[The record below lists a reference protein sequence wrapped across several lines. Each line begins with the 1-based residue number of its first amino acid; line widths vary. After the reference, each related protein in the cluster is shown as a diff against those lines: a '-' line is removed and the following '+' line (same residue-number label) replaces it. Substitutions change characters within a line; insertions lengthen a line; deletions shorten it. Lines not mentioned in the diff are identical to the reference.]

1 MPKSY
6 KGAVQFKPV
15 PFIERPE
22 FRPVQQRSAGCN
34 LKNAAPPKP
43 CHKDFDTVFRG
54 LLRRVVVQP
63 PKPDLALLAELKLF
77 VEDWIKTNLTPLSPE
92 SDLSIETWLSN
103 TNYPAWRKQ
112 QLLDTWKKHGGV
124 VTPTDFKV
132 KGFVKEETYPEYKHA
147 RGINARTDLCKVLV
161 GPIFKLIE
169 KEVFKHPSFIKKI
182 PKTERAKYIYDLL
195 YSPEAVYFASDYT
208 SYESHFVKELFE
220 AIEFPL
226 YRYMTKALPCQ
237 QEFDDY
243 LSFVIASDNF
253 VEFEYFNFVIN
264 STRMTGEMNTSL
276 GNGFANLMCLL
287 FIAHKSNAGAVACIV
302 EGDDSLFRVAKP
314 DAFDESLYLKI
325 GFTIKLEKHIDLN
338 TASFCGNVFDPT
350 DLIIITDIMDAL
362 NNVAWLPRRYV
373 RSRSLM
379 VRRLLRSRAL
389 SLLYEYSGC
398 PVLQAYALYIL
409 RCTSGINLGN
419 LRTNNTYIQEQET
432 EMLLFIEQYGLK
444 SLIKEPGFRT
454 RMLVEQK
461 YGISVEHQLKME
473 NYLNDLTV
481 IQEIDHPIF
490 ELYYTQSMIDYY
502 TNYVRDQADESIAAE
517 NTPFF
522 NLNVNVYDSNI
533 IQKFNRTTT
542 I

>member
-6 KGAVQFKPV
+6 KGSVHFTPV
-15 PFIERPE
+15 PFVEKPE
-22 FRPVQQRSAGCN
+22 FRPVQQRSAGCH

-63 PKPDLALLAELKLF
+63 PQPDLALLAELKLF
-77 VEDWIKTNLTPLSPE
+77 VEDWISTNLLPLAPE

-103 TNYPAWRKQ
+103 TNYPSWRKQ
-112 QLLDTWKKHGGV
+112 QLLDEWKKHGGV
-124 VTPTDFKV
+124 VTPKSFEV

-182 PKTERAKYIYDLL
+182 PKTERAKYIYNLL

-208 SYESHFVKELFE
+208 SYESHFVKEIFE

-226 YRYMTKALPCQ
+226 YRYMTKNLPCQ

-243 LSFVIASDNF
+243 LSWAIAGDNF
-253 VEFEYFNFVIN
+253 VKFEYFTFTIN

-314 DAFDESLYLKI
+314 ESFDETLYLKI
-325 GFTIKLEKHIDLN
+325 GFTIKLERHIDLN
-338 TASFCGNVFDPT
+338 TASFCGNVFDPV
-350 DLIIITDIMDAL
+350 DLIIITDIMDAM

-373 RSRSLM
+373 RSKNSK
-379 VRRLLRSRAL
+379 VRGLLRSRAL

-409 RCTSGINLGN
+409 RCTLNFKPTLESYNSYIN
-419 LRTNNTYIQEQET
+419 EQKA
-432 EMLLFIEQYGLK
+432 EMASFIDKYGLE
-444 SLIKEPGFRT
+444 SLIRVPGFRT
-454 RMLVEQK
+454 RMLVEQR
-461 YGISVEHQLKME
+461 YGITVEHQLRME
-473 NYLNDLTV
+473 NYLNSLTE

-490 ELYYTQSMIDYY
+490 ELYYTQPMKDYY
-502 TNYVRDQADESIAAE
+502 SCYVRDQADESIASE

-522 NLNVNVYDSNI
+522 NFNVNVYDPVI
-533 IQKFNRTTT
+533 IEKFNRTTS